1 MKRYVIYLAAV
12 LLTPASASAEAFRML
27 MNNGVDWTPVGDYA
41 TLKECE
47 SEARTYATKR
57 AVQTACAP
65 VTAWQQYEAQKQR
78 ALQQQEAE
86 RQSVLKQQANDRK
99 LESTARQCASRSRVE
114 VFVKPGGNVETLG
127 TAKERFDF
135 DKCMA
140 SKGIS
145 LE

>member
-1 MKRYVIYLAAV
+1 MNRYAMYLAAV
-12 LLTPASASAEAFRML
+12 LLAPIPASAESFRML
-27 MNNGVDWTPVGDYA
+27 VNNGVDWTPIGDHA

-47 SEARTYATKR
+47 AEARTYATKKS
-57 AVQTACAP
+57 VQTACAP
-65 VTAWQQYEAQKQR
+65 VSAWQQYEAQKQR

-114 VFVKPGGNVETLG
+114 VFVKPGGSVETLG

-140 SKGIS
+140 SKGVP